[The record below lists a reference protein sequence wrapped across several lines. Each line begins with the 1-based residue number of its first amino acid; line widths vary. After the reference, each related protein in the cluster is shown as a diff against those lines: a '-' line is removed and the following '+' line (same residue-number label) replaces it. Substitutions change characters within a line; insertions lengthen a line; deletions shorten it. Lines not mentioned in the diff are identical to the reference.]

1 MHNHD
6 IYTGKDLYDKT
17 EFELIRWFGKR
28 GRGLYLKARG
38 IDHSEVKQRE
48 CVNLWVL
55 NEHFQLM

>member
-38 IDHSEVKQRE
+38 IDRSEVKATSA
-48 CVNLWVL
+48 
-55 NEHFQLM
+55 

>member
-17 EFELIRWFGKR
+17 EFELIHWFGKR

-38 IDHSEVKQRE
+38 IDHSE
-48 CVNLWVL
+48 
-55 NEHFQLM
+55 